1 MAANFNANLQYSH
14 KKFLTF
20 LGKCKALYTE
30 HIAHSDPRYQL
41 YSSGLFSP
49 GTGHI
54 EGAILSR
61 PFWSPLL
68 PNVSEKFGSCRHLR
82 L

>member
-49 GTGHI
+49 GHSGPHFF
-54 EGAILSR
+54 LMSQK
-61 PFWSPLL
+61 
-68 PNVSEKFGSCRHLR
+68 V
-82 L
+82 